1 MTVVG
6 LTPAERQECLRRL
19 KHGPALP
26 KAELAEYAKKVR
38 MEVLKKRKVAND
50 A

>member
-1 MTVVG
+1 MNVVG
-6 LTPAERQECLRRL
+6 LTPSERQECLRRL
-19 KHGPALP
+19 KHGPVLS

-38 MEVLKKRKVAND
+38 MDILKKRKVAND